1 VTTGSDPRSRRPVA
15 TYHDRPSLIMADRDT
30 YEKENTAADT
40 WGIRLYIGILLF
52 VGGLLT
58 VYQSTTGTEAPFW
71 VGVAVTVGS
80 AVYVGRLLRAAI

>member
-1 VTTGSDPRSRRPVA
+1 
-15 TYHDRPSLIMADRDT
+15 MADRDT

-58 VYQSTTGTEAPFW
+58 VYQSTTGTEAPFLGW
-71 VGVAVTVGS
+71 RGRDGGQRCLRWATPPSSDMS
-80 AVYVGRLLRAAI
+80 AFCGENTPRPDPE